1 MYQIL
6 YIEKRYFLLRLKQKV
21 KEDEAEMRREKHPE
35 SYTYV
40 PNRNDRFTRRAIKLR
55 QLKFV

>member
-21 KEDEAEMRREKHPE
+21 KEDEAEMRREKH
-35 SYTYV
+35 SKSCTYV